1 MSKSRSR
8 RLTARRE
15 RLSLAELMARD
26 GVLDPMK
33 VLEIGLR
40 CCDAIAPL
48 HARWQ
53 WRRGLSPSNVF
64 VTLVGNKVANVEL
77 VERDEST
84 TADFSENTELARYL
98 APERACGLADDAR
111 SDLYALGCILFELSA
126 GKPPFH
132 LGTHADVV
140 LSHVMASPPRA
151 GRHAPAGVAEIID
164 RLLSKEPGE
173 RYQSATELRAA
184 LDTAGRSLEARP
196 DARSA
201 AA

>member
-26 GVLDPMK
+26 GVLDAK
-33 VLEIGLR
+33 RVLEIGTR
-40 CCDAIAPL
+40 CCDAMTPL

-53 WRRGLSPSNVF
+53 WRRGLSPQNIL
-64 VTLVGNKVANVEL
+64 VTLAGSKVAKVEL
-77 VERDEST
+77 AEQDNSEET
-84 TADFSENTELARYL
+84 GLLGTASYL
-98 APERACGLADDAR
+98 APERACGLPDDAR

-132 LGTHADVV
+132 AGAPTDIV

-151 GRHAPAGVAEIID
+151 SRHAPEGVAAIID
-164 RLLSKEPGE
+164 RLLSKEPSD

-184 LDTAGRSLEARP
+184 LDTAHRALETPR

-201 AA
+201 A